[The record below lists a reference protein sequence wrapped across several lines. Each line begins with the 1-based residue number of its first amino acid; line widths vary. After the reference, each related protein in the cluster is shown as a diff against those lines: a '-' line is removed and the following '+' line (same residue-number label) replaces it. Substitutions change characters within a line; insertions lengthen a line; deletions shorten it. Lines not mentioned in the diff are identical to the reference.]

1 MKYAIIKDG
10 TVQNIAVADEQLAAE
25 NGWIAVSEETPV
37 EPGWIYDGANFTE
50 PAPTDDFLK
59 EVNRSKARQLLTET
73 DWTSLPD
80 VADQSAHPHLVNTT
94 DFYSYRNTLRTI
106 AVNPTVQVE
115 WPKRPVE
122 QWSQ

>member
-10 TVQNIAVADEQLAAE
+10 TVQNIAAADEQFAAE
-25 NGWIAVSEETPV
+25 NGWTAIPEDSPV
-37 EPGWIYDGANFTE
+37 EAGWLYDGTSFTE

-59 EVNRSKARQLLTET
+59 EVNRAKARQLLTDT
-73 DWTSLPD
+73 DWAALPD
-80 VADQSAHPHLVNTT
+80 VADQSAHPHLVNVT

-106 AVNPTVQVE
+106 AVNPSVQVE
-115 WPKRPVE
+115 WPEQPTE